1 MSTPREDYSLP
12 LIHDPE
18 SASGSSFPGFDEAP
32 TQVKPHGALGFTTGS
47 APPTDAA
54 STQLLGA
61 RLDHFE
67 LLDSIGVGGMGR
79 VFRARDTR
87 LDRLVALKVLS
98 PELSNDPEI
107 CRRFEQEAKAAARL
121 DDRHFARVFF
131 FGYDKGLRYIA
142 MEYVDGENIRQKIAR
157 SGKLSVALAVN
168 IGIQIARGLAH
179 AAACGVVHRDIKP
192 SNIIL
197 TPDGTAKLV
206 DMGLAR
212 NFFQQS
218 SPSSELTQ
226 AGVTLGTFDYISP
239 EQALDPRDADVRS
252 DIYSLGCTL
261 YHALT
266 GRPPFSKGSALQKI
280 LQHQNDAVPDPRRF
294 SPELPE
300 PIVSILL
307 KMLAKDPK
315 DRYQHPVEL
324 IDDLRAVASLLEIP
338 LPDELGQSAPVQLR
352 QGFWERQIAW
362 AAPLAVLL
370 AGVAAYALLDRP
382 NWPTV
387 SAPGA
392 PAPPID
398 EDRARPVNVESTTP
412 SPLPTPG
419 GGSPLAREASRYT
432 TSRTAPPDADLWR
445 VLQDAPAGTRI
456 SLLGRRYILNG
467 AGDKAPALK
476 RLSGKRLRIEPAAEN
491 GLVEIVVRPSAW
503 SPSQPAGSAGRFLM
517 ELEDSFV
524 EFRRVALLVDPP
536 AAGEGNPP
544 TSGAVLR
551 LRGGTLRLVECALR
565 LHGGG
570 RVSPIAAVEI
580 DDSEGRP
587 SDWLA
592 ERCVFVGSDELVR
605 VTSTGAANVELVDC
619 AADHISQAPF
629 RFDGVGDATLA
640 MEHTSI
646 RTSTPRMFRAAEL
659 GALRV
664 QTHACV
670 FATASNGASPAP
682 FVDVVADGGWQDPND
697 SWYTGLNNL
706 YIGFSQI
713 TVQRTG
719 TTAARGFAEARK
731 CGFEENAARML
742 RGSEGVFASTADFP
756 LGMTADACREAVRRL
771 VLAPEARGASSDP
784 VGVRRT
790 PWGDLYADGLAVET
804 AAPTVPAPPPSSA
817 TPSPIAPPPP
827 PSYVVD
833 PTTKDRVGSV
843 YASLRQ
849 AVDEAEDNATIHL
862 RVNGEVAAAGVVVAG
877 KRVALRPAE
886 GFSPVLAL
894 EDDGGAAEPI
904 RLSAGGAISLVGV
917 PVRVDAPDSTA
928 GVFELNPGA
937 SVQFADA
944 WIRVNTE
951 RGGGAPPVFRIRN
964 SNPASSGGASARVEL
979 SRSIVRTAG
988 TILNAD
994 APHAWSLS
1002 AVDSYLVTGAAAL
1015 RLDAA
1020 RSSPSNAAPAQLR
1033 LKRTSVST
1041 GGPLFAATGVPPSF
1055 VATVD
1060 DSVIL
1065 GRSSAP
1071 LLEAHASTADD
1082 AASLLRWQG
1091 RQNFLAGF
1099 AVFLSTTRPD
1109 SIDTAP
1115 LAVPFGPWAELQNL
1129 EEGSHLVGQ
1138 AGAVALRTGQIGQ
1151 EPPPNFEVL
1160 RQAGFPQDAEKL
1172 PGVNPQL
1179 LPSEIPTRT

>member
-18 SASGSSFPGFDEAP
+18 SAAGSSFPGFDEAP
-32 TQVKPHGALGFTTGS
+32 TQVKPHAALGFTTGS
-47 APPTDAA
+47 APPSEAA

-98 PELSNDPEI
+98 PELSNDSEI

-294 SPELPE
+294 TPDLPE
-300 PIVSILL
+300 PVVSILL

-338 LPDELGQSAPVQLR
+338 LPDEQGQSAPVQLR

-362 AAPLAVLL
+362 AAPLAILI
-370 AGVAAYALLDRP
+370 ASVAVYALLDRP

-387 SAPGA
+387 SAPVE
-392 PAPPID
+392 PPPPE
-398 EDRARPVNVESTTP
+398 EDRARPVHAASTTP
-412 SPLPTPG
+412 LRAAP
-419 GGSPLAREASRYT
+419 GGSPVSDDVAGFGVAKSV
-432 TSRTAPPDADLWR
+432 APDADLWNAM
-445 VLQDAPAGTRI
+445 QEAPPGTRL
-456 SLLGRRYILNG
+456 SLVGRRYILNG
-467 AGDKAPALK
+467 GGNQAPALK
-476 RLSGKRLRIEPAAEN
+476 RLSAKRLRIEPAAESD
-491 GLVEIVVRPSAW
+491 LVEIVVRPSAW
-503 SPSQPAGSAGRFLM
+503 SPAESGGRYLLS
-517 ELEDSFV
+517 LENSFV
-524 EFRRVALLVDPP
+524 EFRRVALVVDPP
-536 AAGEGNPP
+536 AAVEGAPP
-544 TSGAVLR
+544 TGGAVLR

-565 LHGGG
+565 LHGAG
-570 RVSPIAAVEI
+570 RNAPIAAVEI
-580 DDSEGRP
+580 DDSAEGKA
-587 SDWLA
+587 SEWLA
-592 ERCVFVGSDELVR
+592 ERSVFVGADELVR
-605 VTSTGAANVELVDC
+605 ATATGAANVELVDC
-619 AADHISQAPF
+619 AADDVSHVPF

-640 MEHTSI
+640 MDHTSI
-646 RTSTPRMFRAAEL
+646 RASTPRMFRVAEI
-659 GALRV
+659 GGLRV

-670 FATASNGASPAP
+670 FATAASNGASSAP
-682 FVDVVADGGWQDPND
+682 LVDVVADGGWRDPND
-697 SWYTGLNNL
+697 SWYTGLDNL
-706 YIGFSQI
+706 YHGYSQI
-713 TVQRTG
+713 TLQRTG
-719 TTAARGFAEARK
+719 TTAARGFEEARK
-731 CGFEENAARML
+731 WGFEENSPRVL
-742 RGSEGVFASTADFP
+742 RGSEAIFASAEDHP
-756 LGMTADACREAVRRL
+756 LGMTSDACREAVRRL
-771 VLAPEARGASSDP
+771 ALTPEARGSSSDP

-790 PWGDLYADGLAVET
+790 PWGGLYANGLALES
-804 AAPTVPAPPPSSA
+804 AAPSVSAPPPTATATSSPAA
-817 TPSPIAPPPP
+817 TAQA

-833 PTTKDRVGSV
+833 PAAKDQSGGV

-849 AVDEAEDNATIHL
+849 AVDEAENNATIHL
-862 RVNGEVAAAGVVVAG
+862 RFNGAIEAGGVVVAG

-894 EDDGGAAEPI
+894 EAVGMAAEPI

-917 PVRVDAPDSTA
+917 PVRVDARDSTA
-928 GVFELNPGA
+928 GVFELTPGT
-937 SVQFADA
+937 SLQFADA
-944 WIRVNTE
+944 WIRVNAE
-951 RGGGAPPVFRIRN
+951 RGGSAPPVFRVRGSTTSPN
-964 SNPASSGGASARVEL
+964 GAAATRVEL

-988 TILNAD
+988 TILNAE

-1015 RLDAA
+1015 RLDAS
-1020 RSSPSNAAPAQLR
+1020 RTTSNSAAPAQLR
-1033 LKRTSVST
+1033 LKRTSASI
-1041 GGPLFAATGVPPSF
+1041 GGPLFASAGVPPSF

-1060 DSVIL
+1060 DSVVL

-1099 AVFLSTTRPD
+1099 AVFLSTTRPNTVD
-1109 SIDTAP
+1109 APP
-1115 LAVPFGPWAELQNL
+1115 LAVPFGAWAELQNL

-1138 AGAVALRTGQIGQ
+1138 AGAVPLRTGRLGQ

-1160 RQAGFPQDAEKL
+1160 RQAGFPEDAGIL

-1179 LPSEIPTRT
+1179 LPSELPAQA